1 MIIGFQ
7 GSDGSYSHEACEKIS
22 KNFNSINKFIFKGF
36 TLSEDVFTAL
46 NNKEIDLAVL
56 PVENSIIGNID
67 INTELIQNNDV
78 KALREYY
85 LEIKH
90 VLYSTTSKKI
100 SEIKKVYSHPAA
112 LAQCHDFIKS
122 EQLIPMVEYDTGGA
136 CKKMLKGKYTEDSA
150 VIAGPHCSN
159 IFNLHQVKNN
169 IQKTTNNYTRFLLI
183 GTNEKEQTSET
194 CDKFSISFS
203 TNNNPG
209 ALLEVLGYFR
219 ELKINLTKLESM
231 PIPETPF
238 NYNFFVDGELVKN
251 SKKESIELLNK
262 LKEVFSKNKI
272 QYKLI
277 GLYPTH
283 PRNSW

>member
-22 KNFNSINKFIFKGF
+22 KSTNSNDKFTFKGF
-36 TLSEDVFTAL
+36 TLSEDVISAL

-90 VLYSTTSKKI
+90 VLYSTSSKKI
-100 SEIKKVYSHPAA
+100 SEINKVYSHPAA
-112 LAQCHDFIKS
+112 LAQCHDFIKR
-122 EQLIPMVEYDTGGA
+122 EQLTPMVEYDTGGA
-136 CKKMLKGKYTEDSA
+136 CKKMLKGKYTEDTA
-150 VIAGPHCSN
+150 VIAGPHCEK
-159 IFNLHQVKNN
+159 IFKLHQIDNN
-169 IQKTTNNYTRFLLI
+169 IQKTSNNYTRFLLLGKSENQYQT
-183 GTNEKEQTSET
+183 GTN
-194 CDKFSISFS
+194 DKFSISFS
-203 TNNNPG
+203 TKNNPG
-209 ALLEVLGYFR
+209 ALLEVLSYFR

-238 NYNFFVDGELVKN
+238 TYNFFVDGELVKN
-251 SKKESIELLNK
+251 SQKESIDLLNK